1 MRFAESKEG
10 WKIRKQSGSA
20 VAYSQMGPIVH
31 LSGGLG
37 NQLFMY
43 FAGIYLGTLLER
55 TPLFYAS
62 QSKHDRSNKVSP
74 LLDLDLGE
82 PIHSEPLGNLRIR
95 YFFRFLAHG
104 LLRALGVSR
113 EMKETLSR
121 IHHVTEIGKDENLES
136 VRAGAL
142 VFGYFQTFQY
152 YSALLS
158 SGRVSQP
165 KPLEPSSW
173 YQSAVDE
180 IVKTRPIAV
189 HVRRGDYLADEN
201 RKLGTLSMEYFQEAI
216 TCLKQTQPLLSKR
229 EIWFFTDSPDDLE
242 AELSGLDIQ
251 GARLVREPKGTSTAE
266 ILCLM
271 AKAEAI
277 VVSNSTFSWWAG
289 MLSESSVVVA
299 PEKWY
304 RDADDP
310 RELIPPDWLR
320 VKSRWT

>member
-1 MRFAESKEG
+1 MRFAESKED

-20 VAYSQMGPIVH
+20 GTYSQKDPIFH

-55 TPLFYAS
+55 KPLFYAS
-62 QSKHDRSNKVSP
+62 KSKHGGSNQVSP
-74 LLDLDLGE
+74 LLDLDLDE

-95 YFFRFLAHG
+95 YFLRFLAHG
-104 LLRALGVSR
+104 ILRALGVSQDI
-113 EMKETLSR
+113 KETLSR
-121 IHHVTEIGKDENLES
+121 IHHVIDIGNDEKLES
-136 VRAGAL
+136 VRAGTL
-142 VFGYFQTFQY
+142 VLGYFQTFQY
-152 YSALLS
+152 YSALRS
-158 SGRVSQP
+158 SGRVNQP

-189 HVRRGDYLADEN
+189 HVRRGDYLTDEN
-201 RKLGTLSMEYFQEAI
+201 RKLGTLSMDYFLEAI
-216 TCLKQTQPLLSKR
+216 NSLKQAQPLLSKR
-229 EIWFFTDSPDDLE
+229 EVWFFTDSPDVLE

-277 VVSNSTFSWWAG
+277 VISNSTFSWWAG
-289 MLSESSVVVA
+289 MLSDSSLVA
-299 PEKWY
+299 APDKWFRY
-304 RDADDP
+304 ADDP
-310 RELIPPDWLR
+310 KELLPPNWLR
-320 VKSRWT
+320 VQSRWT